1 MIRDVLIRRQMGID
15 IEVVVFAVAR
25 NVTGDKLQCR
35 GKDENVQRRVEWMEL
50 NVNHW
55 NIAMERVLK

>member
-15 IEVVVFAVAR
+15 KEVVVFSVTR
-25 NVTGDKLQCR
+25 DVTGDKLQCR
-35 GKDENVQRRVEWMEL
+35 GKDENVEWIEL